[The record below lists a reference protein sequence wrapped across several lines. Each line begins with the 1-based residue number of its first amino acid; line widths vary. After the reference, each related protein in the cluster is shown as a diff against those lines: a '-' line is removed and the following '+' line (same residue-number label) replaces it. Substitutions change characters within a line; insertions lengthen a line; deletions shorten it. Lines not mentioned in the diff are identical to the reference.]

1 MKLKLPYLMLLCSL
15 FINAQTIT
23 EFSSGY
29 TSLEGVAINS
39 NNEVFV
45 SENNSGTNDMVF
57 DQDNNLFIAE
67 PFTSRIFK
75 VEPAGLINSNYFS
88 LSSSSPYG
96 IAIYNGALY
105 FSGENSAN
113 VTKVNSDLTSEA
125 YANGFFTPEGIAFD
139 SDGNLY
145 VADRNDRKLF
155 KITQNGVKTTLATS
169 IRNIRGVAVSPAND
183 VYFTTYNTLPEEN
196 KIQKYDPATGM
207 ISDFV
212 STNLNQPRS
221 LEIDRLGNMYVTN
234 IGSGT
239 VVKIYDDSLLP
250 VSTTD
255 PIVNIPDANFKAALI
270 ANQAINTN
278 ADAEI
283 QVSEAEVFSG
293 TISVDDRNIAD
304 LTGIE
309 AFIELTR
316 LSCSGNQLLTLDLSS
331 NVNLTALFASDNL
344 LTGINTTGLTVLEK
358 FWAQRNMITSL
369 DLSTNTQIT
378 ELLCSNNEL
387 TTLDVSN
394 NTAAKFIY
402 FERNDISTIDFS
414 NNLDV
419 EYIRVTGNNLPNLDV
434 SANTNLKVLY
444 CGQNDLTNL
453 DVTTNSNLTEL
464 EFSFNSIS
472 TIDLSNNTLLERLG
486 CQSVDIVNI
495 DLSLNTVLERLLI
508 GGPLASIDLTN
519 NLLLQRLIV
528 FGAMDTIDVSN
539 NTVLEEITISS
550 QNLTTADLRNGN
562 NVNLT
567 EVLFLTVPNLTCV
580 YVDDKTYSEANWTN
594 PNPGLTNFVET
605 EQECNTILSVNNVE
619 TISFNVYPNPATSF
633 LNIKTTT
640 TIKEAVI
647 YNLLGKELLIISA
660 SQINI
665 SDLAKGMYLLSI
677 KGENNAVTTKSFVK
691 K

>member
-45 SENNSGTNDMVF
+45 SENNSGKIFKLDASGNQTLFVSTDFRANDMVF

-387 TTLDVSN
+387 TSLDVSN
-394 NTAAKFIY
+394 NTAAKFIH

-414 NNLDV
+414 N
-419 EYIRVTGNNLPNLDV
+419 
-434 SANTNLKVLY
+434 
-444 CGQNDLTNL
+444 
-453 DVTTNSNLTEL
+453 
-464 EFSFNSIS
+464 
-472 TIDLSNNTLLERLG
+472 
-486 CQSVDIVNI
+486 
-495 DLSLNTVLERLLI
+495 
-508 GGPLASIDLTN
+508 
-519 NLLLQRLIV
+519 
-528 FGAMDTIDVSN
+528 
-539 NTVLEEITISS
+539 
-550 QNLTTADLRNGN
+550 
-562 NVNLT
+562 
-567 EVLFLTVPNLTCV
+567 
-580 YVDDKTYSEANWTN
+580 
-594 PNPGLTNFVET
+594 
-605 EQECNTILSVNNVE
+605 
-619 TISFNVYPNPATSF
+619 
-633 LNIKTTT
+633 
-640 TIKEAVI
+640 
-647 YNLLGKELLIISA
+647 
-660 SQINI
+660 
-665 SDLAKGMYLLSI
+665 I
-677 KGENNAVTTKSFVK
+677 KGFILWSK
-691 K
+691 